1 MDSVVIS
8 AIQSVN
14 SGQIAYCKFLSANDT
29 GETNAHQSGI
39 YIAKNAFSILFDE
52 PGIRGENKDKHVY
65 ISWQEEFL
73 TESRFT
79 YYGRG
84 TRDEYRITRFGR
96 GFPFLRSEHT
106 GDLFVLVKNDEEN
119 YSGYILQIE
128 EDIDTF
134 LDTFAMG
141 PIDTGSIIR
150 QEDIR
155 VDAQEEMAFTE
166 FIQRLIA
173 DFPLSTEMSQ
183 AARRIFNE
191 VYNHEEIVL
200 TNPDRRLIDWLE
212 MEYRLFRKIEF
223 SRYGNMISK
232 GFESVEQFIEVA
244 NTVLNRRK
252 SRAGKSLEHNLSAIF
267 DGHNLSYHSQQK
279 TEGNKKPDFIFPSI
293 TAYQDFTFPS
303 NKLIFLG
310 AKTTCKDRWRQI
322 INEADRIQSKHLFT
336 LQQGIST
343 QQLEEMETEHV
354 ILVVP
359 APYIHTYPRDKQD
372 TIWTLKRF
380 IDYVR
385 EQATIL

>member
-293 TAYQDFTFPS
+293 T
-303 NKLIFLG
+303 
-310 AKTTCKDRWRQI
+310 DR
-322 INEADRIQSKHLFT
+322 K
-336 LQQGIST
+336 ST
-343 QQLEEMETEHV
+343 RLNSSH
-354 ILVVP
+354 
-359 APYIHTYPRDKQD
+359 H
-372 TIWTLKRF
+372 
-380 IDYVR
+380 
-385 EQATIL
+385 